1 MTEPTPFPALAL
13 TREALKALSDTTS
26 EIRRIVQDARLALL
40 ARQVE
45 VSHG

>member
-1 MTEPTPFPALAL
+1 MAEPVPFPALAL

-26 EIRRIVQDARLALL
+26 DIRRIVQGVRLALL

-45 VSHG
+45 MSHG

>member
-1 MTEPTPFPALAL
+1 MTEPVPCPALAL
-13 TREALKALSDTTS
+13 TREALKAVADTTS
-26 EIRRIVQDARLALL
+26 DIRRIVQDARLALL